1 MHNDLP
7 RSRTPGSPFLNLPN
21 TLTLTRIF
29 LVPFLV
35 GVLLVPKRT
44 LGGNPELVAKLT
56 LQEVLGVTLF
66 LAASLTDWLDG
77 WFARRRGQ
85 VTTLGVLL
93 DPIADKLLVCSAFI
107 ALAYNR
113 YAQAWIVILIVGR
126 ELAVSG
132 LRSVASSLGVIIP
145 ASRWGKYKTGSQVI
159 AVTLLILTRSLEKWG
174 RYSFLARWALVV
186 VLILSVVSAIQYFVV
201 FLRKMPWEEPGRS
214 AG

>member
-1 MHNDLP
+1 MLKELP
-7 RSRTPGSPFLNLPN
+7 GADRAGVPILNLPN
-21 TLTLTRIF
+21 TLTLSRIF

-35 GVLLVPKRT
+35 GVLLVDKSA
-44 LGGNPELVAKLT
+44 LGGNPEVVARLS
-56 LQEVLGVTLF
+56 LREVLGVTLF

-113 YAQAWIVILIVGR
+113 NAQAWIVILIVGR

-132 LRSVASSLGVIIP
+132 LRSLAASLGTIIP
-145 ASRWGKYKTGSQVI
+145 ASVWGKYKTAAQVV
-159 AVTLLILTRSLEKWG
+159 AVTLLILTRPLEKWG
-174 RYSFLARWALVV
+174 KYSWIARWSLVV
-186 VLILSVVSAIQYFVV
+186 VLVLSVASAIQYFTA
-201 FLRKMPWEEPGRS
+201 FLRKMPWEGPA
-214 AG
+214 AGDR